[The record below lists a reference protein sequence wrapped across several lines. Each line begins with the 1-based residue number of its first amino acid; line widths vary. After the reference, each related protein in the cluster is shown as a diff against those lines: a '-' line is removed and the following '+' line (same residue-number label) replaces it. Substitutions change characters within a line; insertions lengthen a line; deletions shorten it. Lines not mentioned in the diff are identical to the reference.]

1 MGLAPEPRLS
11 PILYS
16 SVHSFIYQTCSP
28 GLVLRIGWKRGHIPQ
43 SSAPKSEPGM
53 MSRNQPAKKA
63 GIGWGWGGRR
73 RGYSRQ
79 RKQQL

>member
-1 MGLAPEPRLS
+1 MGLDPEPRLS

-16 SVHSFIYQTCSP
+16 SVHSFTYQTCSP
-28 GLVLRIGWKRGHIPQ
+28 GLVLRIGWKTGHAPQ
-43 SSAPKSEPGM
+43 GSTPRSKSGM
-53 MSRNQPAKKA
+53 MSRNQLAKMA
-63 GIGWGWGGRR
+63 GIGCGSVGRR